1 MKRLWKAI
9 LSTAVS
15 CCLMGGLALFTA
27 CGESAYDIAVK
38 NGFEGTE
45 QEWLQSLQG
54 KDGVNGKDGKDGAD
68 GKDGVNGQNGKD
80 GKDGVD
86 GKDGADGKDGEDGVD
101 GKDGADGKDGKDGA
115 QWFTGTTAPAATLG
129 KVGDFYLNSSTGSLY
144 MKTGSGWTL
153 QTNIKGAN
161 GQNGAN
167 GTNGKD
173 GSTWFVGTGDPAQSS
188 AVTGAKAGDYYLD
201 TSTGTFY
208 QRGASSWEQKGVLTA
223 AGQSALDEVTV
234 TFDARTSAG
243 AKFALAD
250 IQGQDQKNQDKWSYD
265 GQFITYKVT
274 KGEVIENLPSP
285 TLDHCAFLG
294 WYTGSGVNDAQVTNV
309 TPITRNMKL
318 TARYEFND
326 TARVLSMAKGGAEIA
341 DKANEKLVWVTGLNV
356 TDYKADYNFKVI
368 AAETDNIEIYV
379 KRANATP
386 VKWGGN
392 NTAGTVVA
400 SDWNAGVYDITIKDG
415 YFTSSTPV
423 NATNFEKYLD
433 GSNTNQNVYT
443 VMVVKNG
450 DAANPL
456 STFTVHFE
464 NAENADL
471 STPGTEQGKLADLT
485 GGHGANWSEIQN
497 DQVLT
502 EQFIIS
508 HSALEVGK
516 QPTITMKVKYWMND
530 NKKSADEKSYV
541 YTVNEDGHTFN
552 CNQDE
557 GWTNSDVGPVNKDP
571 LAGYF
576 KITEMNVTKDF
587 LEFTVEGG
595 GYTIEKSD
603 GNVYHHAIS
612 FVYELDDAKLDV
624 LGNKAGEQFNESEL
638 TTIDAKA
645 MRLISTTPNNLAT
658 SFRAGAPTN
667 FNFLIDLV
675 SSRLSDHDITINLL
689 SNVYFMIDNVGFEVP
704 TDGTALTVNKD
715 DFAMTVQLK
724 NNTSSGKEQVML
736 SVTEFKFITEG
747 TKTIELHFTYQGVE
761 RVWSITRY
769 VSPADAL
776 RNASELLLEAWEMFL
791 KEGGYLNGTRAPYTL
806 KTDNAQVANNSGVQ
820 KLVALI
826 NQMYAG
832 SLDYNGTEI
841 QEMYKAGLI
850 SSNGSSILGTDGI
863 GGKLFDNPG
872 ILKLLGQSSFEEG
885 KVTEYNGFA
894 EAVITKLQTKYTSG
908 THVPSKQALYT
919 FFATSILPH
928 FDASQWGNMLKLGT
942 YWIFSGFK
950 NWTKMDEDNTAY
962 SCASA
967 FLYCFGTP
975 KVAAN
980 FVELAFEKYGA
991 ANAADFYDGIQ
1002 GAADDAQDMTEEERA
1017 AYKAFTAAH
1026 EALHLA
1032 GGLDKASETIVNEF
1046 MEKLNALCKLYAAR
1060 KISV

>member
-1 MKRLWKAI
+1 MKGKNTNVKTLGKTLTVLLIVCVVLLVAC
-9 LSTAVS
+9 LTASLV
-15 CCLMGGLALFTA
+15 LAVGGS
-27 CGESAYDIAVK
+27 GQSAYDVAVK
-38 NGFEGTE
+38 NGFVGTE
-45 QEWLQSLQG
+45 EEWLESLKG
-54 KDGVNGKDGKDGAD
+54 DKGDKGDTGATGATGAAGATGATGAEGAEGPEGAEGKDGAT
-68 GKDGVNGQNGKD
+68 
-80 GKDGVD
+80 
-86 GKDGADGKDGEDGVD
+86 
-101 GKDGADGKDGKDGA
+101 
-115 QWFTGTTAPAATLG
+115 WFTGTGNPNESTVDGAAE
-129 KVGDFYLNSSTGSLY
+129 
-144 MKTGSGWTL
+144 
-153 QTNIKGAN
+153 
-161 GQNGAN
+161 
-167 GTNGKD
+167 
-173 GSTWFVGTGDPAQSS
+173 
-188 AVTGAKAGDYYLD
+188 GDYYLD
-201 TSTGTFY
+201 TTTGVIYKKEST
-208 QRGASSWEQKGVLTA
+208 SWTQQGVL
-223 AGQSALDEVTV
+223 AGSSGTLDEVTV

-250 IQGQDQKNQDKWSYD
+250 IQGQDQKNKDKWSYD

-274 KGEVIENLPSP
+274 KGETIENLPAP

-294 WYTGSGVNDAQVTNV
+294 WYTGSGVNDAQVTV
-309 TPITRNMKL
+309 ATPITRNMKL

-326 TARVLSMAKGGAEIA
+326 TARVLSMAKGGVEIA
-341 DKANEKLVWVTGLNV
+341 DKANEKLVWAKESTV

-379 KRANATP
+379 KRANAAP

-415 YFTSSTPV
+415 YFTSSTRV
-423 NATNFEKYLD
+423 TSENFDKYLE
-433 GSNTNQNVYT
+433 GTSPTLNVYT
-443 VMVVKNG
+443 VMVIKNG
-450 DAANPL
+450 DTENPL
-456 STFTVHFE
+456 SKFTVHFE
-464 NAENADL
+464 DAENTDL

-508 HSALEVGK
+508 HSALDVGK
-516 QPTITMKVKYWMND
+516 QPTITMKVKYWMNE
-530 NKKSADEKSYV
+530 NVGSATEQSYV
-541 YTVNEDGHTFN
+541 YTVNADGHTFT
-552 CNQDE
+552 CDQGE
-557 GWTNSDVGPVNKDP
+557 GWTNEANGS
-571 LAGYF
+571 GYF

-612 FVYELDDAKLDV
+612 FVYELDTTKLDV
-624 LGNKAGEQFNESEL
+624 LGNKAGEQFNEGTEP

-645 MRLISTTPNNLAT
+645 MRLISTTPNSLAN
-658 SFRAGAPTN
+658 SFRAGAVTK
-667 FNFLIDLV
+667 FDFLIDLI
-675 SSRLSDHDITINLL
+675 STRLSDHDLTINLL

-704 TDGTALTVNKD
+704 TNGNALTVNKD

-761 RVWSITRY
+761 RVWSVTRY

-791 KEGGYLNGTRAPYTL
+791 KEGGYLNETRAPYTL
-806 KTDNAQVANNSGVQ
+806 KAENADVANNSGVQ

-841 QEMYKAGLI
+841 QEMYKVGGP
-850 SSNGSSILGTDGI
+850 GSSGSAILGTDGI
-863 GGKLFDNPG
+863 GGQLFDNPG
-872 ILKLLGQSSFEEG
+872 FLKLMQNTTFDTSKIDEF
-885 KVTEYNGFA
+885 NGFA
-894 EAVITKLQTKYTSG
+894 DAVIEELQAKYTSG

-928 FDASQWGNMLKLGT
+928 FDASQWGNTLKLGT
-942 YWIFSGFK
+942 YWIFSEFK

-980 FVELAFEKYGA
+980 FVKLAFEKYGA

-1002 GAADDAQDMTEEERA
+1002 GAADDAQDMNEDELA
-1017 AYKAFTAAH
+1017 AYEAFTAAH

-1032 GGLDKASETIVNEF
+1032 GGLSQADEAIVNDF
-1046 MEKLNALCKLYAAR
+1046 MDKLNALCELYAAR
-1060 KISV
+1060 KISA